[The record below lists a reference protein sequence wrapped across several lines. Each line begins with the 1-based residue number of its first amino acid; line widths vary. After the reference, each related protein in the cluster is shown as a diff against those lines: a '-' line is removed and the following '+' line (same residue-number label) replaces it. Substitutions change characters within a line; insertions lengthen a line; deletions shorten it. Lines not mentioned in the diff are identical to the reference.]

1 MQAGL
6 DMSALLGGPIERPS
20 ALVWESSCSQETHS
34 HSSQGAERLAELTQS
49 LPDASRSLL
58 PLARGRLRAEWLFL
72 WDMN

>member
-1 MQAGL
+1 M
-6 DMSALLGGPIERPS
+6 ERPS
-20 ALVWESSCSQETHS
+20 SLVWESSCSQESRS

-58 PLARGRLRAEWLFL
+58 PLARGRLRAEWPFL